1 MNTMIN
7 TNATA
12 ILNETKLSEVKSI
25 PLPEQTETYMP
36 VAHADLVK
44 YVETD
49 LNEML
54 PEYKLQKN
62 TYALGNSGQYLF
74 GMASFSNGDDYMGP
88 SIAYRNSYNKDF
100 SVGFAFG
107 AQVFVCANGMFE
119 GDILVAKKHTLN
131 VWDSVRQV
139 MTDELG
145 RVQESYTTMQSDV
158 QALREV
164 KISDGDACKALGG
177 LRGKN
182 ILTAAINA
190 KKFGVNLS
198 TVEKITESLL
208 DIETSIN
215 KEFEASVM
223 IGKQLNFQTARQK
236 ALQGDVSGAMADVV
250 SQLGGAAEYAK
261 LDLWNCDPDRIR
273 FHNIVKSSSPMEEID
288 LDDT

>member
-74 GMASFSNGDDYMGP
+74 GMASFSNGDAYMGP

-164 KISDGDACKALGG
+164 KISDGDAWKALGV

-182 ILTAAINA
+182 ILTARTFEKAI
-190 KKFGVNLS
+190 
-198 TVEKITESLL
+198 
-208 DIETSIN
+208 
-215 KEFEASVM
+215 KEWANPLYEEHQD
-223 IGKQLNFQTARQK
+223 GT
-236 ALQGDVSGAMADVV
+236 ALQLYNACTEAMKLESYPSRAM
-250 SQLGGAAEYAK
+250 SQRVK
-261 LDLWNCDPDRIR
+261 LHKM
-273 FHNIVKSSSPMEEID
+273 FQ
-288 LDDT
+288 DTLINRQN